1 MTTTAFKVFVLAVTL
16 LPGIACTKSWIGAP
30 SPDADPG
37 PPSSDAGGPVVDR
50 ATLEKEIMARWN
62 AVADGRASSIT
73 FHWDVF
79 DQFPHPTYKGG
90 TAEGY
95 GEFAEVLA
103 AFFERDDNFDFLERN
118 ELFEIPLLYV
128 FPSGQEGLRSSFEE
142 LAIYFSSDTAFGDIA
157 PETRVRLQVAA
168 TRIGESLS

>member
-1 MTTTAFKVFVLAVTL
+1 MTTTEFKVFVLAVTL
-16 LPGIACTKSWIGAP
+16 PLGIACSRPLADT
-30 SPDADPG
+30 SPDGDPG
-37 PPSSDAGGPVVDR
+37 LTTSDAGASVVDR
-50 ATLEKEIMARWN
+50 ATLQKQTMARWN
-62 AVADGRASSIT
+62 AVADGLTSSIN

-103 AFFERDDNFDFLERN
+103 AFFERDDNFDFLDRN
-118 ELFEIPLLYV
+118 ELFQTPLRYV
-128 FPSGQEGLRSSFEE
+128 FPSGQDGLDTSFEK

-157 PETRVRLQVAA
+157 AGTRVRLQVAV
-168 TRIGESLS
+168 TRIRESLI

>member
-16 LPGIACTKSWIGAP
+16 PLGIACSRPLADT
-30 SPDADPG
+30 SPDGDPG
-37 PPSSDAGGPVVDR
+37 LTTSDAGAPVVDR
-50 ATLEKEIMARWN
+50 AALEKETMARWN
-62 AVADGRASSIT
+62 AVADGRTASIN

-79 DQFPHPTYKGG
+79 NQFPHPTYKGG

-103 AFFERDDNFDFLERN
+103 GFFERDDNFDFLARN
-118 ELFEIPLLYV
+118 ALFQTPLRYI
-128 FPSGQEGLRSSFEE
+128 FPSGQDGLDTSFEK

-157 PETRVRLQVAA
+157 PETRARLQADAA
-168 TRIGESLS
+168 RIRESLS